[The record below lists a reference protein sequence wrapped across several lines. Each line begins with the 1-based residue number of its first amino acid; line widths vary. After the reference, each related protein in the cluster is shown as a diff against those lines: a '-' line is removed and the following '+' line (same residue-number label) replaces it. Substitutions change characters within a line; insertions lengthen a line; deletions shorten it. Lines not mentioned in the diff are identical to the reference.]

1 MPVVQISRIQARRG
15 LQQDLP
21 QLASAELGWSID
33 QRRLYIGNGTSAEGA
48 PTEGVTEIL
57 TQHSDLGSVLFNYI
71 FKGNAGGYTTQTGSS
86 VYYPTVR
93 TWQSKI
99 DETVSVKDFGAKGDG
114 TTDDTAAINRAL
126 TEIYKASFT
135 GTSAAPRRAILFPAG
150 TYIVNTGKL
159 ILPTWARIVGEGMN
173 STIIRATS
181 TSYNS
186 LIEIGDSK
194 FQTGASIGLNSAT
207 LPGYVTIENMSLQ
220 HTAGNATTDHGDVV
234 VIDSAKH
241 VYFRNVEFKG
251 PLVNPTTAGSTAY
264 AGIKFKSQVTAAED
278 ITFDNC
284 NFVNTRNALYSNSN
298 SKNIRVVNSYF
309 NSVYK
314 AVKLGETPAA
324 TTLPR
329 NWKIVNSYFA
339 SVANR
344 AIDCLSGVADIVSS
358 GNHYGDCGNNFAG
371 SGSPVASIIVYNTSG
386 SYSLGDS
393 FDRPDADDA
402 VYVRVSNNNQ
412 KSVTLNANVGVVLGN
427 LTISTSGTVT
437 LADAQT
443 SFTLAGITMIDGATM
458 NYTLTRAD
466 GIRTGSI
473 TAVTSTEPNFTETF
487 TTTGD
492 MGVTLIAFGNL
503 AVGYTTSATGT
514 VATLKYN
521 QNYFK

>member
-33 QRRLYIGNGTSAEGA
+33 QRRLYIGNGTLGEGA
-48 PTEGVTEIL
+48 PAEGVTEIL

-71 FKGNAGGYTTQTGSS
+71 FKGNAGGYTAQTGST

-114 TTDDTAAINRAL
+114 VTDDTAAINRAL
-126 TEIYKASFT
+126 TEVYKST
-135 GTSAAPRRAILFPAG
+135 YTSSSAAPRRAIFFPAG

-159 ILPTWARIVGEGMN
+159 VLPTWARLVGEGMN
-173 STIIRATS
+173 STFIKSTG

-186 LIEIGDSK
+186 LFEIGDSK
-194 FQTGASIGLNSAT
+194 FQTGASIGLNSAV
-207 LPGYVTIENMSLQ
+207 LPGYVTIEDMSLQ
-220 HTAGNATTDHGDVV
+220 HAAGNTTTDYGDVI

-251 PLVNPTTAGSTAY
+251 TLVNPTTAGGTAY
-264 AGIKFKSQVTAAED
+264 AGVKFKSQVTASED

-284 NFVNTRNALYSNSN
+284 NFVNTRYALYSNSN
-298 SKNIRVVNSYF
+298 SRNIRVVNSYV

-314 AVKLGETPAA
+314 AVKLGESPAA

-329 NWKIVNSYFA
+329 NWKILNSYFA

-344 AIDCLSGVADIVSS
+344 AIDCFSGVNDIVSS
-358 GNHYGDCGNNFAG
+358 GNHYADCGNNFAG
-371 SGSPVASIIVYNTSG
+371 SGSPVASVIVFTG
-386 SYSLGDS
+386 DGCYSIGDS
-393 FDRPDADDA
+393 FDRPSADDA
-402 VYVRVSNNNQ
+402 TYVRVSNNNQ
-412 KSVTLNANVGVVLGN
+412 KSITINANVGVVVGN
-427 LTISTSGTVT
+427 LTIGTSGVVT
-437 LADAQT
+437 FADNQPNY
-443 SFTLAGITMIDGATM
+443 TLSGVTMIDGATM
-458 NYTLTRAD
+458 NYTLTRGD
-466 GIRTGSI
+466 GIRTGTI
-473 TAVTSTEPNFTETF
+473 TAIQSADPNFTETF

-492 MGVTLIAFGNL
+492 MGITMIVFGNL
-503 AVGYTTSATGT
+503 SLGYTTSATGN

>member
-33 QRRLYIGNGTSAEGA
+33 QRRLYIGNGTLTEGA

-57 TQHSDLGSVLFNYI
+57 TQHSDLGSILSNYI
-71 FKGNAGGYTTQTGSS
+71 FKGNAGGYTVQTGSS

-93 TWQSKI
+93 GWQDKV
-99 DETVSVKDFGAKGDG
+99 DEIVSVKDFGATGDG

-126 TEIYKASFT
+126 TEIYKATYT
-135 GTSAAPRRAILFPAG
+135 GSSAAPRRAILFPAG
-150 TYIVNTGKL
+150 TYVVNTGKL
-159 ILPTWARIVGEGMN
+159 VLPTWARIVGEGMN
-173 STIIRATS
+173 STIIKATS

-186 LIEIGDSK
+186 LFEIGDSK

-220 HTAGNATTDHGDVV
+220 HAAGSTSTDYGDVI

-251 PLVNPTTAGSTAY
+251 TLSNPTTAGGTAY
-264 AGIKFKSQVTAAED
+264 AGVKFKSQVTAAED

-284 NFVNTRNALYSNSN
+284 NFINTRYALYSNSN
-298 SKNIRVVNSYF
+298 SKNIRVVNCYV

-314 AVKLGETPAA
+314 AVKLGESPAA

-329 NWKIVNSYFA
+329 NWKILNSYFVG
-339 SVANR
+339 VANR
-344 AIDCLSGVADIVSS
+344 AIDCLSGVTDIMSS
-358 GNHYGDCGNNFAG
+358 GNHYADCGNNFAG
-371 SGSPVASIIVYNTSG
+371 SGSPVASIIVYSG
-386 SYSLGDS
+386 DGCYSIGDS

-412 KSVTLNANVGVVLGN
+412 KTITINANVGVVVGN
-427 LTISTSGTVT
+427 LTIGTSGVIT

-443 SFTLAGITMIDGATM
+443 NFALAGLTLIEGSTL
-458 NYTLTRAD
+458 NYTLTRSG
-466 GIRTGSI
+466 GIRSGSI
-473 TAVTSTEPNFTETF
+473 TAIASTEPAFTETF

-492 MGVTLIAFGNL
+492 MGISMIVFGNL
-503 AVGYTTSATGT
+503 ALGYTTSATGN